1 MLEKTSYGVRQPSGQ
16 IGNRVQKAKEYILK
30 YWDDP
35 RAQKIPM
42 FEPSVVGIYGSPGH
56 EYVSFSDGRHR
67 VLAAEELGITEV
79 AIEIPRN
86 QEKKFEFMKV
96 KSMNEAPD
104 YKLNET
110 PDNIKNGVLH
120 DYTWKEKELRKSDSG
135 KGWGSDKNRPLAWKQ
150 ALYQEKIITKFSDF
164 ENNK

>member
-1 MLEKTSYGVRQPSGQ
+1 MTLRNLKYKLRYKNEKIIFVNPTILLDMLEKTSYGVRQPSGQ
-16 IGNRVQKAKEYILK
+16 IGNRVQRAKEYILK

-35 RAQKIPM
+35 RAKKFPM

-67 VLAAEELGITEV
+67 VLAAEELGIPEV

-96 KSMNEAPD
+96 KSNE
-104 YKLNET
+104 
-110 PDNIKNGVLH
+110 
-120 DYTWKEKELRKSDSG
+120 S
-135 KGWGSDKNRPLAWKQ
+135 
-150 ALYQEKIITKFSDF
+150 IITKFCDF
-164 ENNK
+164 ENNII